1 MKYLTLAL
9 TLAVAACVIGGL
21 ASTGPLVTEWITQ
34 YRAQP

>member
-1 MKYLTLAL
+1 MKHLTLAL

-34 YRAQP
+34 YGAQP